1 MAPPRAAII
10 GVAGPR
16 LMPEEAALFRNS
28 PPLGVILFARNI
40 ESPAQLRA
48 LTDDIR
54 GLLGAAAPILID
66 QEGGRVA
73 RLKPPHWE
81 AFPAAAR
88 FEGRAEIAQR
98 ANARLLGA
106 MCRAAG
112 LDVVCAPVLDLRLP
126 GAHQVIGDRAFSAA
140 PEEVVRLGAACI
152 AGLQAAGCIPV
163 MKHIPGHGRSLSDSH
178 HELPRVGA
186 SAADLAADIAPF
198 RAVAGSGAW
207 AMTAHVLYEAWDA
220 HLPATLSP
228 TVIQRVIRGEIGF
241 DGLLITDDLAMGALA
256 GRTNDLASAAFLAG
270 CDIVLHCTG
279 KFEDGAALLAT
290 CPLITEGTM
299 RRLAFADVARRG
311 FGAGDQAAL
320 RILRDGRLGRD
331 QAGASGCHDGAL
343 AAGSEAWSAF
353 RSGNPVGV
361 DLTATHDPDPTER

>member
-1 MAPPRAAII
+1 
-10 GVAGPR
+10 VA
-16 LMPEEAALFRNS
+16 EAALWRRF
-28 PPLGVILFARNI
+28 PPLGAILFARNI
-40 ESPAQLRA
+40 QNPVQLRA
-48 LTDDIR
+48 LTNDIR
-54 GLLGAAAPILID
+54 DVLGAAAPILID

-88 FEGRAEIAQR
+88 FEGEPELAER
-98 ANARLLGA
+98 ANAYLMGA

-140 PEEVVRLGAACI
+140 PEEIARLGVACI

-163 MKHIPGHGRSLSDSH
+163 IKHIPGHGRAMADSH

-186 SAADLAADIAPF
+186 GFAELAQDIAPF
-198 RAVAGSGAW
+198 RALAGSGAW

-220 HLPATLSP
+220 RLPATLSP

-256 GRTNDLASAAFLAG
+256 GMANDLASAALSAG
-270 CDIVLHCTG
+270 CDVVLHCTG
-279 KFEDGAALLAT
+279 KLEDAAALLSDCAV
-290 CPLITEGTM
+290 LSDAAL
-299 RRLAFADVARRG
+299 RRLALADAARRG
-311 FGAGDQAAL
+311 FGAGDHAAL
-320 RILRDGRLGRD
+320 RGLRDRL
-331 QAGASGCHDGAL
+331 L
-343 AAGSEAWSAF
+343 AAPEM
-353 RSGNPVGV
+353 PVGEG
-361 DLTATHDPDPTER
+361 DPTERG

>member
-1 MAPPRAAII
+1 MAPSRAAIL
-10 GVAGPR
+10 GLAGPR
-16 LMPEEAALFRNS
+16 LTAAEAALWRRF
-28 PPLGVILFARNI
+28 PPLGAILFARNI
-40 ESPAQLRA
+40 QNPVQLRA
-48 LTDDIR
+48 LTNDVRDV
-54 GLLGAAAPILID
+54 LGAAAPILID

-88 FEGRAEIAQR
+88 FEGEPELAER
-98 ANARLLGA
+98 ANAYLMGA

-140 PEEVVRLGAACI
+140 PEEIARLGVACI

-163 MKHIPGHGRSLSDSH
+163 IKHIPGHGRAMADSH

-186 SAADLAADIAPF
+186 GFAELVKDIAPF
-198 RAVAGSGAW
+198 RALVGSGAW

-256 GRTNDLASAAFLAG
+256 GMANDLAGAALSAG
-270 CDIVLHCTG
+270 CDVVLHCTG
-279 KFEDGAALLAT
+279 KLEDAAALLPDCAV
-290 CPLITEGTM
+290 LSDAAL
-299 RRLAFADVARRG
+299 RRLALADAARRG
-311 FGAGDQAAL
+311 FGAGDHAAL
-320 RILRDGRLGRD
+320 RAVRGGVM
-331 QAGASGCHDGAL
+331 AVPVL
-343 AAGSEAWSAF
+343 AVAEG
-353 RSGNPVGV
+353 
-361 DLTATHDPDPTER
+361 DPTER

>member
-1 MAPPRAAII
+1 
-10 GVAGPR
+10 VA
-16 LMPEEAALFRNS
+16 EAALWRRF
-28 PPLGVILFARNI
+28 PPLGAILFARNI
-40 ESPAQLRA
+40 QNPVQLRA
-48 LTDDIR
+48 LTNDIR
-54 GLLGAAAPILID
+54 DVLGAAAPILID

-88 FEGRAEIAQR
+88 FEGEPELAER
-98 ANARLLGA
+98 ANAYLMGA

-140 PEEVVRLGAACI
+140 PEEIARLGVACI

-163 MKHIPGHGRSLSDSH
+163 IKHIPGHGRAMADSH

-186 SAADLAADIAPF
+186 GFAELAKDIAPF
-198 RAVAGSGAW
+198 RALAGSGAW

-220 HLPATLSP
+220 RLPATLSR

-256 GRTNDLASAAFLAG
+256 GMANDLASAALSAG
-270 CDIVLHCTG
+270 CDVVLHCTG
-279 KFEDGAALLAT
+279 KLEDAAALLPDCAV
-290 CPLITEGTM
+290 LSDAAL
-299 RRLAFADVARRG
+299 RRLALADAARRG
-311 FGAGDQAAL
+311 FGAGDVPAL
-320 RILRDGRLGRD
+320 RGLRDRL
-331 QAGASGCHDGAL
+331 L
-343 AAGSEAWSAF
+343 AAPEM
-353 RSGNPVGV
+353 PVGEG
-361 DLTATHDPDPTER
+361 DPTERG